1 MDAMRPWFA
10 VGVAALGG
18 LAAEV
23 LAVHA
28 GVRGGSAVLD
38 LAAGWALLGAALAAG
53 SLTVG
58 CRAMAGAAGVLWFV
72 GTLQAV
78 EADVARV
85 GALWGSLYAAP
96 LGGALLGAPAAWPR
110 RRGGRA
116 VVAWLWLRGAIPVL
130 AAWNVGTLA
139 TGIALAIAGLR
150 ARGHPSGVAAGWAA
164 VALGSVLGVAALSR
178 LLGMSGGWV
187 EDLLAVT
194 VASCGAALIAV
205 GRPSRSAVTSL
216 VVDVGRLQDA
226 RTLER
231 RLGDALGDPR
241 LRLLYRLGR
250 GRGWLDASGVSVP
263 PPLAAAGREV
273 TAVEADGNVS
283 AVLVHDA
290 AALDD
295 RALREAVVAAVRLAV
310 VRLRLAAD
318 AASQA
323 DALAASRRRLM
334 EAAAAQRSAFAV
346 EVRER
351 PGAELGRAAEL
362 LAAAVDAAPKEFAEL
377 LQSAV
382 VELAEARAELST
394 AVGGE
399 LGQVLRDEGLEA
411 ALARV
416 AGRAGATAD
425 LRVSDGPEM
434 PAAVATTAWYCASEA
449 IANALKHAGGAR
461 IALAAYRSDGAL
473 IVEVSD
479 DGPGGADPAGGGIG
493 GLRTR
498 AQALGGV
505 VHMESPPGGGTR
517 VRVEL
522 PLAPA

>member
-1 MDAMRPWFA
+1 MRPWFA

-18 LAAEV
+18 VAAEV
-23 LAVHA
+23 LAVRA
-28 GVRGGSAVLD
+28 GVRVGSAVLD
-38 LAAGWALLGAALAAG
+38 LAAGWALLGAALVAG
-53 SLTVG
+53 SLTRG

-78 EADVARV
+78 GGDLGRV
-85 GALWGSLYAAP
+85 GELWGSLYAAP
-96 LGGALLGAPAAWPR
+96 LGGALLSAPAAWPR
-110 RRGGRA
+110 RRGERA
-116 VVAWLWLRGAIPVL
+116 VVAWLWLRGAVPAL

-139 TGIALAIAGLR
+139 AGIALAIAGVR
-150 ARGHPSGVAAGWAA
+150 ALGNPRGAAARWGA

-178 LLGMSGGWV
+178 LLEMGGGWV
-187 EDLLAVT
+187 EDLLALT
-194 VASCGAALIAV
+194 VACCGAALVAV

-250 GRGWLDASGVSVP
+250 GRGWLDASGRSVP
-263 PPLAAAGREV
+263 PPLAAPGRVVTVVEV
-273 TAVEADGNVS
+273 DGDVS
-283 AVLVHDA
+283 AALVHDV

-295 RALREAVVAAVRLAV
+295 RVLREAVVAAVRLAV

-318 AASQA
+318 AAAQA
-323 DALAASRRRLM
+323 DELAASRRRLV
-334 EAAAAQRSAFAV
+334 EAAAEQRSAFAV

-351 PGAELGRAAEL
+351 PGAELGRAAEQ
-362 LAAAVDAAPKEFAEL
+362 LACAVDAAPEELAEL
-377 LQSAV
+377 LQAAV
-382 VELAEARAELST
+382 VELADARAELSI
-394 AVGGE
+394 AVSGE
-399 LGQVLRDEGLEA
+399 LDRVLRDEGLEA

-425 LRVSDGPEM
+425 LRVGDGPAM
-434 PAAVATTAWYCASEA
+434 PAAVASTAWYCASEA
-449 IANALKHAGGAR
+449 IANALKHTAGAR

-473 IVEVSD
+473 VLEISD
-479 DGPGGADPAGGGIG
+479 DGPGGADPAGGGIA
-493 GLRTR
+493 GLRMR
-498 AQALGGV
+498 ARTLGGEV
-505 VHMESPPGGGTR
+505 RVDSPPGGGTR

-522 PLAPA
+522 PLPPG